1 MQIRHSKRI
10 RVYYED
16 TDAGAV
22 VYYANYLKFFERV
35 RSDWLRELG
44 VLHMDLRQHYNAM
57 FVVHQANLQCHR
69 PAVLED
75 ELRVD
80 VAVQS
85 HRRASM
91 VLHQSAHR
99 PAQDAHEADELIASC
114 TVTIAYI
121 DCSTLRPKPFPQ
133 RLLDHLIL

>member
-44 VLHMDLRQHYNAM
+44 VLHVDLRHHYNAM
-57 FVVHQANLQCHR
+57 FVVHQANLHCHR

-91 VLHQSAHR
+91 VLHQTAHR
-99 PAQDAHEADELIASC
+99 IAHEAHVADDLIASC

-121 DCSTLRPKPFPQ
+121 DCATLRPKPFPQ
-133 RLLDHLIL
+133 RLLDHLNL

>member
-1 MQIRHSKRI
+1 MQIRHSKII

-44 VLHMDLRQHYNAM
+44 VLHGELRDRENAM

-69 PAVLED
+69 PAKLED

-85 HRRASM
+85 HKRASM
-91 VLHQSAHR
+91 VLLQNAHR
-99 PAQDAHEADELIASC
+99 SHSGSNSPDALIASC
-114 TVTIAYI
+114 TVTIAYL

-133 RLLDHLIL
+133 SLLQILTN

>member
-1 MQIRHSKRI
+1 MQIQHSNTI

-44 VLHMDLRQHYNAM
+44 ILHGALREQENAM
-57 FVVHQANLQCHR
+57 FVVHQANLHCHR
-69 PAVLED
+69 PAKLED

-85 HRRASM
+85 HKRASM
-91 VLHQSAHR
+91 VLQQKAHR
-99 PAQDAHEADELIASC
+99 CIAGTDQPDELIASC
-114 TVTIAYI
+114 SVIIAYL
-121 DCSTLRPKPFPQ
+121 DCTSLRPKPFPQ
-133 RLLDHLIL
+133 RLLDILTI

>member
-1 MQIRHSKRI
+1 MQIRHSTLI

-44 VLHMDLRQHYNAM
+44 VLHMDLRNHYNAM

-80 VAVQS
+80 VSVQS

-91 VLHQSAHR
+91 VLYQTAHR
-99 PAQDAHEADELIASC
+99 PGRQAQDKEELIASC
-114 TVTIAYI
+114 TVTIAYL
-121 DCSTLRPKPFPQ
+121 DCASLRPKAFPQ
-133 RLLDHLIL
+133 RLLDHLTL